1 MQWLELTIQTSSTGI
16 NRVADR
22 LTALGY
28 DSFVLD
34 DGTEVQALL
43 EQNRMYWGCV
53 DESLVRQTA
62 GRSQIRLY
70 LERDH
75 RAQTRLEALRESLS
89 IWRRQQ
95 QDIEV
100 GPLTITA
107 APLQEEDWENS
118 WKQNYPPQFVGERLA
133 ILPYWAPL
141 ETAEDRLP
149 IILDPG
155 LTFGTGAHPSTQLC
169 LTALEEH
176 LTPGALVADLGCG
189 SGILSIAAL
198 RLGAE
203 IAFGVDLD
211 PKSEDISRENARY
224 NGFGDDR
231 FRAMTGD
238 LCQDE
243 RLWRY
248 LTAQTGGFDLVL
260 VNIVSDVICAL
271 APMLPTILRSN
282 GVVICSGIL
291 QSRLPDVEA
300 ALTAGG
306 LQVLQRLQQEEW
318 RCLVVGAQPG

>member
-1 MQWLELTIQTSSTGI
+1 MQWLELTIQTSSAGI

-34 DGTEVQALL
+34 DGAEAQALL
-43 EQNRMYWGCV
+43 EQDRMYWGCV
-53 DESLVRQTA
+53 DETLVRQIA

-70 LERDH
+70 LEQDH
-75 RAQTRLEALRESLS
+75 RAQARLEALRESLS
-89 IWRRQQ
+89 IWKRQQ
-95 QDIEV
+95 QETDL

-107 APLQEEDWENS
+107 ATLQEEDWENS

-141 ETAEDRLP
+141 AAAEGRLP
-149 IILDPG
+149 VILDPG

-176 LTPGALVADLGCG
+176 VKPDALVADLGCG

-198 RLGAE
+198 RLGAKT
-203 IAFGVDLD
+203 AFGVDLD
-211 PKSEDISRENARY
+211 SKSEDISRENARY
-224 NGFGDDR
+224 NGFEADR

-238 LCQDE
+238 LCQDAQ
-243 RLWRY
+243 LWRY
-248 LTAQTGGFDLVL
+248 LADRSGGFDLVL

-271 APMLPTILRSN
+271 APMLSTILRPN

-291 QSRLPDVEA
+291 QPRLPDVES
-300 ALTAGG
+300 ALAAGG
-306 LQVLQRLQQEEW
+306 LQVLQRLQQEQW
-318 RCLVVGAQPG
+318 RCLVVGVQPG